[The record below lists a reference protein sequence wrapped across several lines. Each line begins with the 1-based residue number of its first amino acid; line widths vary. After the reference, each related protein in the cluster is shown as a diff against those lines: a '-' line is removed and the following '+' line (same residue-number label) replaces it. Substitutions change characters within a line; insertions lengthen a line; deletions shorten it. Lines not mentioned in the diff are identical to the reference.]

1 MSMLSNYGSLNA
13 VLHLL
18 SAIPVPVCSQ
28 DILTCDLMSFAYMA
42 EIFPLHFNPSSVPGA
57 NLYGSVKPHR

>member
-18 SAIPVPVCSQ
+18 SAIPGPVCSQ

-42 EIFPLHFNPSSVPGA
+42 EIFPLPSSVPGA